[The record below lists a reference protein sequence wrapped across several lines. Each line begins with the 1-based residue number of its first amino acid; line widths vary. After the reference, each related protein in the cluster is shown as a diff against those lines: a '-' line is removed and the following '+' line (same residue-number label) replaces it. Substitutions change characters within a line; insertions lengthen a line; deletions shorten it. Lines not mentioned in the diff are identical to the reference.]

1 MFISQDVLSTW
12 IGRKLATKYLKQH
25 VVCNTK
31 QALKNLLAQRMKNAL
46 IHTVTVTLSVLFL
59 QCLFPEKNCL

>member
-1 MFISQDVLSTW
+1 MFVSQEVLSTW

-31 QALKNLLAQRMKNAL
+31 QALTNLLAQRKKNVL
-46 IHTVTVTLSVLFL
+46 IPAVTVKLSGLFL
-59 QCLFPEKNCL
+59 HGLFLEKN